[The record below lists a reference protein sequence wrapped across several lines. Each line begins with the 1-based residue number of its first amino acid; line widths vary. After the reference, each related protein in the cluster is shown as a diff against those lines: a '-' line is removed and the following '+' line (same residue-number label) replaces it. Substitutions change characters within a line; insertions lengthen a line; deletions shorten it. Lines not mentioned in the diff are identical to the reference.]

1 MLKIIY
7 GKSGTGKS
15 KKIYDDIKE
24 NLSNEKIFL
33 IVPEQSNLSAEQNLI
48 KALNVNALM
57 NCQVLT
63 LSRMAFRILE
73 EQAREKRQTLTKS
86 GKAMIIYDIL
96 KKEEKN
102 LRFLGKSDK
111 NVDIVINMTTELKK
125 HNITE
130 KSLEEIE
137 IQDNY
142 LKLKLEDIKLIYK
155 KYNEKIKDDF
165 VDENDILG
173 LISEK
178 IKDSKMFENS
188 LIYIDD
194 FIRIYSSRVYG
205 F

>member
-86 GKAMIIYDIL
+86 GKAMVIYDIL

-111 NVDIVINMTTELKK
+111 NVDIVINMITELKK

>member
-1 MLKIIY
+1 MLEIIY

-15 KKIYDDIKE
+15 QKLYNDIKE

-33 IVPEQSNLSAEQNLI
+33 IVPEQSNLNAEQNLI
-48 KALNVNALM
+48 KELKVDSLM

-63 LSRMAFRILE
+63 LSRMAFRLLE
-73 EQAREKRQTLTKS
+73 EQEREKRQTLTKS

-111 NVDIVINMTTELKK
+111 NIDILINMITELKK

-130 KSLEEIE
+130 KALEEVDITDE
-137 IQDNY
+137 FT
-142 LKLKLEDIKLIYK
+142 KLKLEDIKLIYK
-155 KYNEKIKDDF
+155 KYNENIQENF
-165 VDENDILG
+165 IDENDILG
-173 LISEK
+173 LVSKK
-178 IKDSKMFENS
+178 IKDSKMFEDS

-194 FIRIYSSRVYG
+194 FIRFYISRI
-205 F
+205 

>member
-1 MLKIIY
+1 MLEIIY

-15 KKIYDDIKE
+15 QKLYNDIKE

-33 IVPEQSNLSAEQNLI
+33 IVPEQSNLNAEQNLI
-48 KALNVNALM
+48 KELKVDSLM

-73 EQAREKRQTLTKS
+73 EQEREKRQTLTKS

-111 NVDIVINMTTELKK
+111 NIDILINMITELKK

-130 KSLEEIE
+130 KALEEVDITDE
-137 IQDNY
+137 FT
-142 LKLKLEDIKLIYK
+142 KLKLEDIKLIYK
-155 KYNEKIKDDF
+155 KYNENIQENF
-165 VDENDILG
+165 IDENDILG
-173 LISEK
+173 LVSKK
-178 IKDSKMFENS
+178 IKDSKMFEDS

-194 FIRIYSSRVYG
+194 FIRFYISRI
-205 F
+205 

>member
-15 KKIYDDIKE
+15 RKIYDDIKE

-111 NVDIVINMTTELKK
+111 NVDIVINMITELKK

-155 KYNEKIKDDF
+155 KYNEKIKDNF

-188 LIYIDD
+188 LIYIDN

>member
-111 NVDIVINMTTELKK
+111 NVDIVINMITELKK

>member
-15 KKIYDDIKE
+15 RKIYDDIKE

-63 LSRMAFRILE
+63 LSRMVFRILE

-111 NVDIVINMTTELKK
+111 NVDIVINMITELKK

-155 KYNEKIKDDF
+155 KYNEKIKDNF

-188 LIYIDD
+188 LIYIDN

>member
-1 MLKIIY
+1 MLEIIY

-15 KKIYDDIKE
+15 QKLYNDIKE

-48 KALNVNALM
+48 KALKVDSLM

-73 EQAREKRQTLTKS
+73 EQEREKRQTLTKS

-111 NVDIVINMTTELKK
+111 NIDILINMITELKK

-130 KSLEEIE
+130 KALEEVDITDE
-137 IQDNY
+137 FT
-142 LKLKLEDIKLIYK
+142 KLKLEDIKLIYK
-155 KYNEKIKDDF
+155 KYNENIQENF
-165 VDENDILG
+165 IDENDILG
-173 LISEK
+173 LVSKK
-178 IKDSKMFENS
+178 IKDSKMFEDS

-194 FIRIYSSRVYG
+194 FIRFYTSRI
-205 F
+205 

>member
-1 MLKIIY
+1 MLEIIY

-15 KKIYDDIKE
+15 QKLYNDIKE

-48 KALNVNALM
+48 KALKVDSLM

-73 EQAREKRQTLTKS
+73 EQEREKRQTLTKS

-111 NVDIVINMTTELKK
+111 NIDILINMITELKK

-130 KSLEEIE
+130 KALEEVDITDE
-137 IQDNY
+137 FT
-142 LKLKLEDIKLIYK
+142 KLKLEDIKLIYK
-155 KYNEKIKDDF
+155 KYNENIQENF
-165 VDENDILG
+165 IDENDILG
-173 LISEK
+173 LVSKK
-178 IKDSKMFENS
+178 IKDSKMFEDS

-194 FIRIYSSRVYG
+194 FIRFYISRI
-205 F
+205 

>member
-86 GKAMIIYDIL
+86 GKAMVIYDIL

-102 LRFLGKSDK
+102 LKFLGKSDK
-111 NVDIVINMTTELKK
+111 NVDIVINMITELKK